1 MAEQNNKL
9 LSCLLQL
16 ASIGFFIF
24 ALCFLCGVLW
34 DISGITVS
42 VGSSAKAVPTPA
54 PTATLSPLFKVL
66 AEQAKAQPRVTVV
79 TTEADSGLGLGWYAI
94 PVGMIVTGL
103 GVGYVGV
110 RYGKRGG
117 NYG

>member
-1 MAEQNNKL
+1 MAEQNNKPP
-9 LSCLLQL
+9 SCLLQL
-16 ASIGFFIF
+16 ASVISLIITLF
-24 ALCFLCGVLW
+24 FLCGVLW
-34 DISGITVS
+34 VKSGITVS
-42 VGSSAKAVPTPA
+42 VGSTAKAVPTPA
-54 PTATLSPLFKVL
+54 PTATLSPLFAVL